1 MKKLIMKNKKIRSP
15 FTVILLIVLT
25 FIITV
30 YLEDLQT
37 EVLAEPEES
46 DIYTQEEDYHSII
59 YNNKKYV
66 YNPQITA
73 VLYAGVD
80 SDNELVTYNRYSIA
94 PRADSIELIVLDNYH
109 KVIKVLAISRDTIT
123 DVERYT
129 MNGNSRGKYDT
140 QLGYA
145 FSYGDGGK
153 ASCQNLTQAV
163 SELLGGVPIHEYVIT
178 NNSSIAVLN
187 KMVGGITAKV
197 PNDDLVQDYPEL
209 KKNAVVTL
217 DDTNVEAF
225 VRWRD
230 TSIPY
235 SNKGRMERQQAFSSV
250 FLKKFKQEIV
260 NDPSGVWKKIESM
273 SPYIETSITK
283 NQYLT
288 LVDLVND
295 LTFSEKDY
303 YYIDGKDVQ
312 GERYDEVYLDKDS
325 LEKTIVDLF
334 YIEDGEIEE

>member
-46 DIYTQEEDYHSII
+46 DIYTQEKDYHSII

-178 NNSSIAVLN
+178 NDSSIAVLN
-187 KMVGGITAKV
+187 KMVGGITVKV

-250 FLKKFKQEIV
+250 FLEKFKQEIV